1 MSPASSP
8 RLGAASTRRV
18 ATVAVQDRSMS
29 MLLGVDRGFRLAWRQ
44 GEMQRA
50 GRVKCNEQADR
61 DCRFV
66 AYTNSI
72 QDYWSG
78 ALPDYQCDT
87 FAAAAL

>member
-1 MSPASSP
+1 
-8 RLGAASTRRV
+8 
-18 ATVAVQDRSMS
+18 MS

-87 FAAAAL
+87 FTAAAL

>member
-1 MSPASSP
+1 
-8 RLGAASTRRV
+8 
-18 ATVAVQDRSMS
+18 
-29 MLLGVDRGFRLAWRQ
+29 
-44 GEMQRA
+44 MQRA

-72 QDYWSG
+72 QDYRSG
-78 ALPDYQCDT
+78 PLPNYQCDT